1 MKNIIKPLY
10 SVVVIVF
17 GFAALTFLIINQY
30 YNFRESEQQTKTSIG
45 NLKSQSINDKSHA
58 ILPQKAIKDETF
70 QLTEKSSDPNILEK
84 QNSDHSLESKQHV
97 KTDSVVEGVG
107 LSEKELRVLH
117 ANQRHEIE
125 QMYRDMELIIIAPA
139 EDGGKGLTLGEL
151 LALHGQQKQAI
162 ADTDGF
168 DEIVIPALK
177 DGDAGLTR
185 MDLIEL
191 HKQQRLAIE
200 NAQNWDQIVIPD
212 SEDGYPG
219 LTWDE
224 VATVQEMQADEILER
239 ATDPYGF
246 AAPYP
251 EDGGSNM
258 TVQELKNLHMKQ
270 SVN

>member
-1 MKNIIKPLY
+1 MKDKIKPLH

-17 GFAALTFLIINQY
+17 GFAALTLIIINQY
-30 YNFRESEQQTKTSIG
+30 YNFRESEQQTKTSIE

-139 EDGGKGLTLGEL
+139 EDGGNGMTLGDVL
-151 LALHGQQKQAI
+151 VLQKQQKQAMERSE
-162 ADTDGF
+162 DL
-168 DEIVIPALK
+168 DEIVIPAFK
-177 DGDAGLTR
+177 DGDPGLTR
-185 MDLIEL
+185 RELIDL
-191 HKQQRLAIE
+191 HKQQRFVIE
-200 NAQNWDQIVIPD
+200 NAQNWNQIVIPD
-212 SEDGYPG
+212 SEDGYPS

-224 VATVQEMQADEILER
+224 VAALQELQSDEIWEW
-239 ATDPYGF
+239 AADPYDL
-246 AAPYP
+246 AAPFP
-251 EDGGSNM
+251 EDGGSDM